1 MAINTT
7 YQWATGCSEGPTPG
21 AKALQSYYLGAYANR
36 TDPRP
41 ANLGIYL
48 CERLGSGWSLHAEGR
63 AADLGTAPY
72 SRPPWGWT
80 LAEKLRLNS
89 KELGV
94 QLIIFDR
101 KIWSAN
107 FPHAGWRNYV
117 GSNPHTGHLHVE
129 LTQAAA
135 KNLTT
140 TTIRNVLNPPKPA
153 PAPAPIPTKNQ
164 PGTRVLR
171 LASPMMRGPD
181 VKYVQRWVGTRNAGP
196 IDGIYGQQTVAGVRW
211 YQRVRGITI
220 DGIVGPVTWR
230 HMRISWKG

>member
-21 AKALQSYYLGAYANR
+21 AKALMAYYLGAYANR

-101 KIWSAN
+101 TIWSAN

-140 TTIRNVLNPPKPA
+140 ATIRNVLNPPKPA
-153 PAPAPIPTKNQ
+153 PAPAPTPTKNQ

-171 LASPMMRGPD
+171 LASPLMRGPD
-181 VKYVQRWVGTRNAGP
+181 VKHVQRWVGTRRAGP
-196 IDGIYGQQTVAGVRW
+196 VDGIYGQQTVAGVRW
-211 YQRVRGITI
+211 YQRIRGITV

-230 HMRISWKG
+230 HMGISWKG